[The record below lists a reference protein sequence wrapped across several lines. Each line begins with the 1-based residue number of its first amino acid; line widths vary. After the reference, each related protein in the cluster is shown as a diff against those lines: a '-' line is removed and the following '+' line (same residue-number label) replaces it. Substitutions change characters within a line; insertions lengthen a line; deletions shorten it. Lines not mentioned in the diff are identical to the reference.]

1 VSPGVLLVEARTS
14 LLQCSYRYQPQPAS
28 TVCACFW
35 HGGRFSHIRICRVF
49 TIENN
54 ESAVWCHAS
63 WKCWL
68 ALPLSMQC
76 RVACDGP
83 AVSLCSEVRSRD
95 HGTCTDCASSN
106 IELYARFLF
115 AFESFTLFRGFCV
128 CAECGGIYAG
138 ASDRLERRAS
148 HKLTVSQSWSLGHF
162 AVNVVWCG

>member
-76 RVACDGP
+76 RVSCDGKQSVCVVKF
-83 AVSLCSEVRSRD
+83 ARGTMGRVQTARRQTSSCMRVFYSLLSVLHCSAACAYVRNV
-95 HGTCTDCASSN
+95 A
-106 IELYARFLF
+106 
-115 AFESFTLFRGFCV
+115 GFMQEPRTAWN
-128 CAECGGIYAG
+128 AE
-138 ASDRLERRAS
+138 RV
-148 HKLTVSQSWSLGHF
+148 T
-162 AVNVVWCG
+162 N